1 MNQMNQSYIVDAKR
15 TPIGKKGGWLSQ
27 IHPVDLGAY
36 VLNALISDHIENP
49 DVIEDLIMG
58 CVTQINQQGLN
69 IARNTILSAGLPES
83 IPGVTVDRQ
92 CGSSLQAIQFACHG
106 VEAGYYDVVIAGGV
120 ESMSNVPLSSN
131 ISNEAS
137 PLTESISRRYNI
149 NSGWFS
155 QAKGAELIAKKYNM
169 SKSDLA
175 TFSYISHMKAHE
187 SRNWFKNEIIPITID
202 NNQTVDKDQCIRPD
216 TTVEKILSLPEAF
229 PGVEMINAG
238 NSSQISDGSSFTMIT
253 SEKGLKKTD
262 SEPIAKISRFASI
275 GTDPVT
281 MLLGPINATHKLLER
296 SGMKIGDFDC
306 FEINEAFAPVPLA
319 WQKEFHV
326 DDSMLN
332 IFGGAIALGHPV
344 GATGCRI
351 LTTILNVMKI
361 KRYHLGLIAIC
372 EGGGMANACI
382 VEMLN

>member
-1 MNQMNQSYIVDAKR
+1 MNQSNQSYIVDAKR

-36 VLNALISDHIENP
+36 ALNSLISDHIENP

-92 CGSSLQAIQFACHG
+92 CGSSLQAIQFACQG
-106 VEAGYYDVVIAGGV
+106 VEAGYYDVVLAGGV

-131 ISNEAS
+131 ISSEAS
-137 PLTESISRRYNI
+137 PLTASISKRYSMKN
-149 NSGWFS
+149 GWFS

-169 SKSDLA
+169 SKMDLA
-175 TFSYISHMKAHE
+175 TFSYISHRKAHE
-187 SRNWFKNEIIPITID
+187 SQKWFKNEIIPIMVD
-202 NNQTVDKDQCIRPD
+202 NNQTVDTDQCIRPD
-216 TTVEKILSLPEAF
+216 TTPDKILSLPDAF

-238 NSSQISDGSSFTMIT
+238 NSSQISDGASFTMIT
-253 SEKGLKKTD
+253 SENGLKKID
-262 SEPIAKISRFASI
+262 SEPIAKISYFASI

-296 SGMKIGDFDC
+296 SGMKIDDFDC
-306 FEINEAFAPVPLA
+306 FEINEAFAPVPIA

-326 DDSMLN
+326 EDSRLN

-351 LTTILNVMKI
+351 LTTILNIMKI
-361 KRYHLGLIAIC
+361 KRYHRGLIAIC

>member
-1 MNQMNQSYIVDAKR
+1 MNQWNQSYIVDAKR
-15 TPIGKKGGWLSQ
+15 TPIGRKGGWLSQ

-36 VLNALISDHIENP
+36 TLNALVSEHIENP
-49 DVIEDLIMG
+49 EVIEDLIMG

-106 VEAGYYDVVIAGGV
+106 VEAGYYDVVFAGGV
-120 ESMSNVPLSSN
+120 ESMSNLPLSSN
-131 ISNEAS
+131 IRSDAS
-137 PLTESISRRYNI
+137 PLTASISKRYSMN
-149 NSGWFS
+149 NGWFS
-155 QAKGAELIAKKYNM
+155 QAKGAELIARKYSM

-175 TFSYISHMKAHE
+175 TFSYFSHRKAQE
-187 SRNWFKNEIIPITID
+187 SQNWFKNEIIPITLD
-202 NNQTVDKDQCIRPD
+202 NNQTVERDQCIRSD
-216 TTVEKILSLPEAF
+216 TTPEKILSLPDAF

-238 NSSQISDGSSFTMIT
+238 NSSQISDGASFAMIT
-253 SEKGLKKTD
+253 SENGLKKTE
-262 SEPIAKISRFASI
+262 SEPVAKISSFASV

-281 MLLGPINATHKLLER
+281 MLLGPIEATHKLLER
-296 SGMKIGDFDC
+296 SGMKIDDFDC

-319 WQKEFHV
+319 WQKEFQI
-326 DDSMLN
+326 DDSKLN

-351 LTTILNVMKI
+351 LTTILNIMKI
-361 KRYHLGLIAIC
+361 KKFHTGLIAIC